1 MSDFTPHGTDE
12 WVEMIGEQELPA
24 LCSTIREIEKLSKD
38 DISSLAKL
46 GQTVLHDHALTSSIL
61 KVANSAGYMGRN
73 PVTTVS
79 RASVVLGLTRIKN
92 VCITAK
98 LLNSLLK
105 NRKLTPEVY
114 ERLLKLMAQSFHAG
128 MIAKLMMKSYEE
140 DVQEET
146 FIAALLNRF
155 GESAFWSMG
164 GRITVELD
172 KALRQKQVTR
182 PEEAAHIVRRV
193 LGTTFEEMSLGLASS
208 WNMGSVLISSLEEP
222 ELRTPELRSVSL
234 SVRLSATLANQH
246 YSRAELDK
254 LLAEAADLMQQDKWK
269 VLAEVERCSEETVEL
284 LQSYGAGILT
294 RYIGHDP
301 IVSESRNNE
310 SEDPEPS
317 DQALQLKILRELAF
331 LPSEGADF
339 NLIVQT
345 AMEGVHR
352 GIRMRRTIV
361 FLKSRERRSLMPRFI
376 SAAGGNQIKQEFV
389 VGLSGSPNI
398 FSHVLNTRQP
408 AWVDNVNA
416 PKWRCYLDSSL
427 RHLIA
432 GDEFFVAP
440 IIWGKVCVGLF
451 YADRNDIAHKAVD
464 QPLSQDDFMAF
475 TLFSQQTNMCL
486 SLIRKSSER

>member
-12 WVEMIGEQELPA
+12 WVEMIGEHELPA

-38 DISSLAKL
+38 DTSSLAKL

-92 VCITAK
+92 ICITAK

-105 NRKLTPEVY
+105 NRKLTPGVY

-128 MIAKLMMKSYEE
+128 MIAKLLMQGYEE

-155 GESAFWSMG
+155 GESAFWSRG

-172 KALRQKQVTR
+172 KALRQKQLTR
-182 PEEAAHIVRRV
+182 PEEAAHVVRQT

-208 WNMGSVLISSLEEP
+208 WNMGIVLISSLEEP

-234 SVRLSATLANQH
+234 AVHLSDTLANSE
-246 YSRAELDK
+246 YNRAELEK
-254 LLAEAADLMQQDKWK
+254 LLAEAADLMQQDKWE
-269 VLAEVERCSEETVEL
+269 VLAEIERCSEETVEL
-284 LQSYGAGILT
+284 LNSYGAGVLT

-301 IVSESRNNE
+301 IASTSIESKPDDE
-310 SEDPEPS
+310 EPS
-317 DQALQLKILRELAF
+317 DQALQLRILRELAF
-331 LPSEGADF
+331 LPNENADF
-339 NLIVQT
+339 NLVVQT

-376 SAAGGNQIKQEFV
+376 SAPNGNQIKRRFV
-389 VGLSGSPNI
+389 VSLDDSPNI

-408 AWVDNVNA
+408 VWVDNVNA
-416 PKWRCYLDSSL
+416 PKWRSYLDSSL
-427 RHLIA
+427 RRLVG

-451 YADRNDIAHKAVD
+451 YADRNDPSDKRV
-464 QPLSQDDFMAF
+464 QRPLSQDDFMAF
-475 TLFSQQTNMCL
+475 TLFAQQTNICL
-486 SLIRKSSER
+486 SLIRKKS

>member
-12 WVEMIGEQELPA
+12 WVEMIGEHELPA

-38 DISSLAKL
+38 DTSSLAKL

-92 VCITAK
+92 ICITAK

-105 NRKLTPEVY
+105 NRKLTPGVY

-128 MIAKLMMKSYEE
+128 MIAKLMMQDYEE

-182 PEEAAHIVRRV
+182 PEEASHIVRQT

-208 WNMGSVLISSLEEP
+208 WNMGTVLISSLEEP

-234 SVRLSATLANQH
+234 AVHLSDTLANPK
-246 YSRAELDK
+246 YNRAELEK
-254 LLAEAADLMQQDKWK
+254 LLTEA
-269 VLAEVERCSEETVEL
+269 
-284 LQSYGAGILT
+284 
-294 RYIGHDP
+294 
-301 IVSESRNNE
+301 
-310 SEDPEPS
+310 
-317 DQALQLKILRELAF
+317 
-331 LPSEGADF
+331 
-339 NLIVQT
+339 
-345 AMEGVHR
+345 
-352 GIRMRRTIV
+352 
-361 FLKSRERRSLMPRFI
+361 
-376 SAAGGNQIKQEFV
+376 
-389 VGLSGSPNI
+389 
-398 FSHVLNTRQP
+398 
-408 AWVDNVNA
+408 
-416 PKWRCYLDSSL
+416 
-427 RHLIA
+427 
-432 GDEFFVAP
+432 
-440 IIWGKVCVGLF
+440 
-451 YADRNDIAHKAVD
+451 
-464 QPLSQDDFMAF
+464 
-475 TLFSQQTNMCL
+475 
-486 SLIRKSSER
+486 